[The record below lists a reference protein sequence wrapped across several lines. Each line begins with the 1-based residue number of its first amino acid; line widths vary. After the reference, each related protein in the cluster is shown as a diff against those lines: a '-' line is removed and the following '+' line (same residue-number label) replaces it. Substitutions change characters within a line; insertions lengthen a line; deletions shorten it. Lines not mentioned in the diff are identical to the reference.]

1 MDLLPAGAAARH
13 RLVPLALPSDAQDLS
28 GLAALWLPDGDAPT
42 GPPLYA
48 LGPAAWQGRR
58 TAFSA
63 DGAYRMVAVRAVET
77 LLGLTGAGPLPPSAV
92 DLRRRMLRDFLR
104 GQSVVVAGGGK
115 VGRAVHALLRSAHV
129 RSRLV
134 TTHPANIAMT
144 APFSALPSILP
155 GSGAVIWASER
166 PLAGWLDTLPQ
177 ASPIV
182 VVPEL
187 EDRDLKALQAV
198 APDRA
203 GIAVTLYRPREFAPQ
218 GALVVLSDSPRR
230 QSSAMAQFLRH
241 LQRPR

>member
-13 RLVPLALPSDAQDLS
+13 RLLPLAVPLDAAQLS
-28 GLAALWLPDGDAPT
+28 GLAALWLPDG
-42 GPPLYA
+42 GVPPELKLYA

-92 DLRRRMLRDFLR
+92 DLRRRMLRDFVGGRTVL
-104 GQSVVVAGGGK
+104 VAGGGK
-115 VGRAVHALLRSAHV
+115 VGRAIHTLLRSAHV
-129 RSRLV
+129 RSRLM
-134 TTHPANIAMT
+134 TTHPANIPMT
-144 APFSALPSILP
+144 APWSALPSILP
-155 GSGAVIWASER
+155 VSAAVVWVSER
-166 PLAGWLDTLPQ
+166 PLVGWLDVLPQ
-177 ASPIV
+177 TSPIV

-187 EDRDLKALQAV
+187 EDRELDELHDL

-203 GIAVTLYRPREFAPQ
+203 GIAVTLYRPRELARQ